1 MQLTNVSPVLRIAAL
16 FLLLG
21 STAAAQARSALSIS
35 VADAQSGAPLR
46 GAEVFLPL
54 QKVVYLTDSTGQVQI
69 PGIPNGNHRVRV
81 RTLGYVASDTT
92 VRFGGD
98 HPVTVAFRLE
108 RSAVPVAGVAVTATE
123 VPAALKDFETRRK
136 QGLGRYLTDSELTR
150 DADREF
156 TLVAS
161 TRFPGLTMQSD
172 TDGRPHVTSTRS
184 NCGGDQGRVSAD
196 NRGVER
202 LGGKAGMKEGLG
214 SRGIEGEPQMKGS
227 CSNLLPCRV
236 PIFLDDM
243 ELGEVDA
250 GIIRTWDLSGVEY
263 YTPSTVPP
271 RYRRSGSACGVLLA
285 WSKWR

>member
-1 MQLTNVSPVLRIAAL
+1 MQPTAMSSPLRILLAL
-16 FLLLG
+16 VLVA
-21 STAAAQARSALSIS
+21 SPAAAQAQSAITVS

-46 GAEVFLPL
+46 GAEVFLPQ
-54 QKVVYLTDSTGQVQI
+54 QKVVYLTDSTGRVQI

-81 RTLGYVASDTT
+81 RTLGYIASDTT
-92 VRFGGD
+92 VHFAGD
-98 HPVTVAFRLE
+98 QASVAFRLE
-108 RSAVPVAGVAVTATE
+108 RAAVPVAGVTVTATE
-123 VPAALKDFETRRK
+123 VPAALKDFEQRRK
-136 QGLGRYLTDSELTR
+136 QGLGRYLTESDLTR

-161 TRFPGLTMQSD
+161 TRFPGLTMASD

-202 LGGKAGMKEGLG
+202 IGGKPGMKEGLG
-214 SRGIEGEPQMKGS
+214 SKGIDGEPMMKGS

-263 YTPSTVPP
+263 YTPSTVPA